1 MDFNVNVNVKFDAT
15 PALVGAVSTL
25 AGVIKPAEVLKPTV
39 ASPAIP
45 MLEAKELV
53 AKEEVNPEPEHPSA
67 SVPETPSQQAA
78 SAVQEKKSD
87 EITDEMLRKIVGPV
101 SKTKGKEAVFAILDE
116 FGVKRVPDLNQE
128 QRQAFIDKVNAL

>member
-45 MLEAKELV
+45 ML
-53 AKEEVNPEPEHPSA
+53 
-67 SVPETPSQQAA
+67 
-78 SAVQEKKSD
+78 
-87 EITDEMLRKIVGPV
+87 
-101 SKTKGKEAVFAILDE
+101 
-116 FGVKRVPDLNQE
+116 
-128 QRQAFIDKVNAL
+128 